1 MAVHRLPISRVRV
14 LLKHFFWRTK
24 ESTFVL
30 MQERGPY
37 QSNESFVWGASVS
50 NDTRS
55 PWPIKAPQR
64 PSACSSRRLMTA
76 RAIRTLVRRNVGH
89 ILLLYDS
96 MSSHPRYGATMT
108 STPRTRAAALPVML
122 VAAAAIAAAL
132 PDAVTAADLKVVLN
146 NFRGSGGTAY
156 VALYDKAELFPK
168 DGKNNYG
175 QFFPV
180 TGATGTVIFLG
191 LKPGRYAVLGVSRR
205 EQ

>member
-1 MAVHRLPISRVRV
+1 
-14 LLKHFFWRTK
+14 
-24 ESTFVL
+24 
-30 MQERGPY
+30 
-37 QSNESFVWGASVS
+37 
-50 NDTRS
+50 
-55 PWPIKAPQR
+55 
-64 PSACSSRRLMTA
+64 
-76 RAIRTLVRRNVGH
+76 
-89 ILLLYDS
+89 
-96 MSSHPRYGATMT
+96 MT

-191 LKPGRYAVLGVSRR
+191 LKPGRYAVSAYHDENNNGHLDTNLLGMPVERYGFSRDAAGSSGPPIFDDAAVDVEEDSVITINLR
-205 EQ
+205 